1 MIQDS
6 EGRTSWV
13 SANGD
18 KCNFSTNKAWKD
30 WRVNNAVVPWCDVI
44 WFSQCTPKHSFIVWL
59 AILGR
64 LSTQDRLLKWYPER
78 QASFPLC
85 NFCPDSH
92 EHLFFECSFSAKIWN
107 AMKKMIN
114 KEHWDG
120 NWDNI
125 LNKMVS
131 MPCNNSIMSI
141 LRRLVFAAC
150 IYFIRNE
157 RNKRVFSDEKKSCQ
171 EILKTIV
178 HHVRMRLA
186 SLTVKRSPMVV
197 MVYNQWHVPMNINEK
212 GNEIVMEDW
221 CEEQSS

>member
-1 MIQDS
+1 
-6 EGRTSWV
+6 
-13 SANGD
+13 
-18 KCNFSTNKAWKD
+18 
-30 WRVNNAVVPWCDVI
+30 
-44 WFSQCTPKHSFIVWL
+44 
-59 AILGR
+59 
-64 LSTQDRLLKWYPER
+64 
-78 QASFPLC
+78 
-85 NFCPDSH
+85 
-92 EHLFFECSFSAKIWN
+92 
-107 AMKKMIN
+107 MKKMIN

-120 NWDNI
+120 KWDNI

-150 IYFIRNE
+150 IYFIWNE

-197 MVYNQWHVPMNINEK
+197 MVYNQWNVPMNINEK
-212 GNEIVMEDW
+212 GNETVMEVW